1 VKLTPQVKNEREE
14 EEEEET
20 DPSVEKLDIAEKVI
34 DYTAPEVA
42 AGMAAIPAIGPVA
55 AGIFEGVAF
64 VAARIIQVIKHHRE
78 EKSSNTHGKSSKHA
92 HKFMK

>member
-1 VKLTPQVKNEREE
+1 V
-14 EEEEET
+14 
-20 DPSVEKLDIAEKVI
+20 DPSIGKLDIAEKAI

-42 AGMAAIPAIGPVA
+42 AGMAAIPAIGPIA

-64 VAARIIQVIKHHRE
+64 VTARILQVIKHHKEE
-78 EKSSNTHGKSSKHA
+78 EKSSGTHGKTSKHA